1 MIILLPAGTTYKTGN
16 NFPLMTIPMDMPD
29 SQSASFEDF
38 QWWALSSDFQK
49 WLKKNPRKWVA
60 ESNDLSKYEGSVT
73 EYLKENFEFLND
85 SYLNINESEVLSFDD
100 FSNSSTLFEAGKGD
114 VDNGEYKEAIKFHFA
129 YNKLKSEGKILN
141 SMTAEDIKKGDDKAV
156 FLLLED
162 PSNGE
167 NMLET
172 LKAYRMTGYVDVD
185 GKSKIRL
192 IEVSEMLPGGPIGE
206 DENVEDLIGNI
217 VQDAA
222 IIAAAGGVGVILFG
236 ALKIAGGALGARA
249 LLKTIQ
255 GFRPNAG
262 TGTGAAGGA
271 TSLLKKIKS
280 GGIKNIKSLWGG
292 AKDMVLL
299 KNTRSLVTRGFKGAK
314 AAYTLGKSGVGGA
327 IKAFGKGFG
336 RGTAQLGAKA
346 IPFVG
351 EVLMVIDA
359 VGSIWNW
366 YSDNQAPRYGEV
378 ESFASNEMD
387 PSKLPIGVP
396 ITVCWSQPSGGALGT
411 ALSFLVTNI
420 GETRTTAELI
430 KIADKNGESI
440 FIMTQVNS
448 KEVQKALASHELTLI
463 SLDNSDI
470 VNDQASSQDGILSKI
485 GTAIQRTFDNEDL
498 DFKISHI
505 DGLKDL
511 AAMFNFQGI
520 CEWSDFESAYQAA
533 GDQLIVVDPNAP
545 EEYEF
550 YYKDGDENVVNV
562 SGRLV
567 SNDDLKNATSE
578 ELENIFYSEVPPGS
592 DDNKKNEGLDIYSP
606 AYDLLNETS
615 VITSFG
621 DFNQRLYEF
630 NDVDAKNDKS
640 TMNLN
645 PEQASSAAE
654 VAVYVVTEKEFADPE
669 SRKYR
674 VNEIFRNFIVDPKDY
689 KAKVNSL
696 IDIETNT
703 VNEDIEEPRRGV
715 FIFKKEA
722 PKPEENEKIKQDT
735 QPLTDDDI
743 KDGKDQEGEKSKGEK
758 AKDDYYITV
767 DPKDVRIKDRK
778 SSTVIRDNNFAGGVN
793 LVDKFLTDKDKE
805 IMNIANWKAISYAKA
820 SLDNRG
826 DVIEVKLKNKFAPFG
841 DKIRKFKVSD
851 GEAFEIA
858 KKFASEVEDRIKYQ

>member
-114 VDNGEYKEAIKFHFA
+114 ADSGEYKEAIKFHFA

-206 DENVEDLIGNI
+206 DENVDDLIGKI

-280 GGIKNIKSLWGG
+280 GGIKSIKSLWGG
-292 AKDMVLL
+292 AKEIITL
-299 KNTRSLVTRGFKGAK
+299 KNTRSLLTRGFKGAK
-314 AAYTLGKSGVGGA
+314 ASYTLGKTGVSGA

-336 RGTAQLGAKA
+336 RGTAQLGSKA

-351 EVLMVIDA
+351 EVLIVIDA

-378 ESFASNEMD
+378 DSFASNEMD

-396 ITVCWSQPSGGALGT
+396 ITVCWSQPAGGGWGT
-411 ALSFLVTNI
+411 AVSFLFNN
-420 GETRTTAELI
+420 ETRTTAELI

-448 KEVQKALASHELTLI
+448 KEIQKSLANHELTLI

-533 GDQLIVVDPNAP
+533 GDQLMIVDPNAP

-562 SGRLV
+562 TGRLI
-567 SNDDLKNATSE
+567 SNDELKNATPE
-578 ELENIFYSEVPPGS
+578 EFENIFYSEVPPGGET
-592 DDNKKNEGLDIYSP
+592 NKKNEGFDTDFI
-606 AYDLLNETS
+606 AYDLVNEAS

-621 DFNQRLYEF
+621 DFNQRLYEDK
-630 NDVDAKNDKS
+630 DVDAKKDKS
-640 TMNLN
+640 TMKLN

-669 SRKYR
+669 SRKYK
-674 VNEIFRNFIVDPKDY
+674 VSEIFRNFIVDPKDY

-696 IDIETNT
+696 IDVETNT
-703 VNEDIEEPRRGV
+703 VNEEIEEPRRGV
-715 FIFKKEA
+715 FVFKKET
-722 PKPEENEKIKQDT
+722 PKPKEEEKIKQDT
-735 QPLTDDDI
+735 EALTDDDI
-743 KDGKDQEGEKSKGEK
+743 KKDKVDQDGEK

-767 DPKDVRIKDRK
+767 DPKDVQIKDKK
-778 SSTVIRDNNFAGGVN
+778 SSTVIRDNNFAGGIN

-820 SLDNRG
+820 SLDTRG
-826 DVIEVKLKNKFAPFG
+826 DVIEVKIKNKFAPFG

>member
-1 MIILLPAGTTYKTGN
+1 MIILLPAGTTYKIGN
-16 NFPLMTIPMDMPD
+16 NFPLMTIPTDMPD

-60 ESNDLSKYEGSVT
+60 ESNDLSKYEGSIT
-73 EYLKENFEFLND
+73 EYLKENFEFLNGD
-85 SYLNINESEVLSFDD
+85 YLNINESEVLSFND
-100 FSNSSTLFEAGKGD
+100 FLNTSTLFED
-114 VDNGEYKEAIKFHFA
+114 DNVNADSGEHKEAIKFHFA

-172 LKAYRMTGYVDVD
+172 LKAYRMTGYIDVD

-192 IEVSEMLPGGPIGE
+192 IDVSEMLPGGPIAE
-206 DENVEDLIGNI
+206 DEKVEDLIGNI

-236 ALKIAGGALGARA
+236 VLKVAGIGIGGRA

-255 GFRPNAG
+255 GFSPNRRTGAG
-262 TGTGAAGGA
+262 TPGGA
-271 TSLLKKIKS
+271 TSLLKKIKG
-280 GGIKNIKSLWGG
+280 GGITAIKSLWGG

-336 RGTAQLGAKA
+336 RGTLKLGAKA

-485 GTAIQRTFDNEDL
+485 GVAIQRTFDNEDL

-505 DGLKDL
+505 DGLADI

-520 CEWSDFESAYQAA
+520 CEWGDFESAYQAA

-562 SGRLV
+562 TGRLI
-567 SNDDLKNATSE
+567 SNEELKNATPE

-630 NDVDAKNDKS
+630 NDVDAKNDKT
-640 TMNLN
+640 TMELTA
-645 PEQASSAAE
+645 EQSSSAAE

-674 VNEIFRNFIVDPKDY
+674 VSEIFRNFIIDPNDY
-689 KAKVNSL
+689 KAKSNSL
-696 IDIETNT
+696 IEVEINT
-703 VNEDIEEPRRGV
+703 VNEEIEEPRRGV
-715 FIFKKEA
+715 FIFKKET
-722 PKPEENEKIKQDT
+722 PKKDEEKIKQDN

-743 KDGKDQEGEKSKGEK
+743 KDKNKDQDGEK
-758 AKDDYYITV
+758 AKDDYYVTV
-767 DPKDVRIKDRK
+767 DPKDVQIKDKRN
-778 SSTVIRDNNFAGGVN
+778 STVIRDNNFAGGVN
-793 LVDKFLTDKDKE
+793 LMDKFLTDKDKE
-805 IMNIANWKAISYAKA
+805 IMNIANWKTISYVKA
-820 SLDNRG
+820 SLDTRG

-841 DKIRKFKVSD
+841 DKIRKLKVSD

-858 KKFASEVEDRIKYQ
+858 KKFASETEDRIKYQ